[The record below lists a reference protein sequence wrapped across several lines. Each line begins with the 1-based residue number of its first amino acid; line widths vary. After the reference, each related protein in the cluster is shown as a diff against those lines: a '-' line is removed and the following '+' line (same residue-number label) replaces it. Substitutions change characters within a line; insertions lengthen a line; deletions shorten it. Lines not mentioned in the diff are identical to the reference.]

1 MPELE
6 RLHGLRVVA
15 DKAALD
21 AARWHGADVT
31 VLRFAP
37 DDALGLGADA
47 VEVDD
52 EHAIVE
58 AEAGYVGVWLS
69 IGDLERHLEW
79 PLPSDRPVLAQGTV
93 AGVPAKVWLPA
104 DGPDNRR
111 DDSRN
116 AGPDAGPDGSR
127 GAGANRA
134 LLLTAAAYAHELG
147 ERLR

>member
-15 DKAALD
+15 YPAALD
-21 AARWHGADVT
+21 AAHWHGEAVT

-58 AEAGYVGVWLS
+58 ADAGYVGVWLAV
-69 IGDLERHLEW
+69 GDLEPHIEW
-79 PLPSDRPVLAQGTV
+79 PLPADRPVLAQGAI
-93 AGVPAKVWLPA
+93 AGVPGKVWLPD
-104 DGPDNRR
+104 DGP
-111 DDSRN
+111 
-116 AGPDAGPDGSR
+116 
-127 GAGANRA
+127 A
-134 LLLTAAAYAHELG
+134 LLLVAGAHAAELAG
-147 ERLR
+147 RIR